1 MRFSQGY
8 VDFNIRKDA
17 AELAEVASVI
27 LPAIQVD
34 AGFSDMKL
42 RLNFCSADAAVRAF
56 GQHCESRIEIRAA
69 EEVWAVE
76 KAEAEIYPLRFVL
89 NVVPAKLI
97 PGNIQTM
104 GPCAGVLIQSEN
116 DRSPLVSAVCEYDVK
131 HYAAY
136 KADRQL
142 WEIDIANA
150 SCFIGG
156 IDYSAELRKALGK

>member
-1 MRFSQGY
+1 MHFSQGY
-8 VDFNIRKDA
+8 VDFNVRKDA

-27 LPAIQVD
+27 LPAIRVD
-34 AGFSDMKL
+34 ADTSDMKL

-56 GQHCESRIEIRAA
+56 GPHCESRIEIRAA
-69 EEVWAVE
+69 EEVCAVE
-76 KAEAEIYPLRFVL
+76 DATFEVFPIRFVL

-116 DRSPLVSAVCEYDVK
+116 GRSPLVSAACEYDVK
-131 HYAAY
+131 YYAAY

-156 IDYSAELRKALGK
+156 IDYSAELRKTPGK